1 MRVPTRLSSA
11 SNKPDRVVEMSFRE
25 RIVWKLYTLSKTP
38 VYHVLFKAKIVKA
51 KRRKKLLHGN
61 KLRYWSSDPLVATV
75 STGGQI
81 KAVGAGNCTVWIC
94 VMNG

>member
-1 MRVPTRLSSA
+1 MNAYGSYRRPEEQPHQCKEGNGLAKTYKLSVGQT
-11 SNKPDRVVEMSFRE
+11 KK
-25 RIVWKLYTLSKTP
+25 I
-38 VYHVLFKAKIVKA
+38 KAKIVKA

-94 VMNG
+94 AMNG